1 MKMHGGGI
9 IRLEAT
15 GRAGSGCWPRGSAA
29 SSAPFSEWHLPLVSC
44 SSSGSGHP
52 QTSWV
57 SLAVTLGAVPSP
69 RLPRPQ
75 AASPPLL
82 PGSQLLRTWPP
93 RSQLLLG
100 GSPWALRSPHLFPLS
115 SQLPPG
121 REGVY
126 RCQGIEH
133 FNPSRKPPHIPSPS
147 ASCFHSKGNVAVV
160 EATII
165 LTSVTISSVC
175 LH

>member
-121 REGVY
+121 REGD
-126 RCQGIEH
+126 
-133 FNPSRKPPHIPSPS
+133 PSWAAPGAATTSPQLQHPTPQPQLPQRPAPNHS
-147 ASCFHSKGNVAVV
+147 AKLASMWCRWLRN
-160 EATII
+160 
-165 LTSVTISSVC
+165 C
-175 LH
+175 

>member
-1 MKMHGGGI
+1 MNPREAVRGLQDNHMKMHGGGI

-29 SSAPFSEWHLPLVSC
+29 LSAPFSEWHLPLVSC

-121 REGVY
+121 REGD
-126 RCQGIEH
+126 
-133 FNPSRKPPHIPSPS
+133 PSWLNTCLPPPSGSSSLPS
-147 ASCFHSKGNVAVV
+147 
-160 EATII
+160 
-165 LTSVTISSVC
+165 SVTLKPTFLS
-175 LH
+175 